1 MAPAPEAPIAK
12 RPKAVRKR
20 ANSANSANSATGESG
35 ESGPVGTT
43 GESGPIDAAAP
54 PAVETDS
61 TRLDRIREAAYQMY
75 VARGHQD
82 GHDLEDWLAAE
93 AALGG
98 EPAPLAGA
106 APGGSDAA

>member
-1 MAPAPEAPIAK
+1 MAPAPEAPIAT

-20 ANSANSANSATGESG
+20 ADSANSATGESG
-35 ESGPVGTT
+35 ESGPIGTT

-54 PAVETDS
+54 AVVETES
-61 TRLDRIREAAYQMY
+61 ARLDRIREAAYRMY

-82 GHDLEDWLAAE
+82 GHDIEDWLAAE

-98 EPAPLAGA
+98 EPAPPAGA
-106 APGGSDAA
+106 VSGGSDAA

>member
-20 ANSANSANSATGESG
+20 ANSANSATGESG
-35 ESGPVGTT
+35 ESGESGPIGTT

-54 PAVETDS
+54 PVVETES
-61 TRLDRIREAAYQMY
+61 ARLDRIREAAYRMY